1 MRRELLEW
9 RRTVDAAA
17 GFAQARLFLA
27 QRAQL
32 VLANERKGA
41 PRRPTFEKVLGAT
54 VLPTGLLFLL
64 VGLLLAVAKAEAKVF
79 ADDATLRIDKTPEL
93 ARLPQPI
100 GPALPPPDA
109 TWLGAVWR
117 LPGT

>member
-27 QRAQL
+27 QRAKL

-41 PRRPTFEKVLGAT
+41 PRRPTFEKVLGPA

-79 ADDATLRIDKTPEL
+79 ADEATLRIDTTPEL
-93 ARLPQPI
+93 VSLPQPI
-100 GPALPPPDA
+100 GPALPPDA

-117 LPGT
+117 HPGT